1 MYKEL
6 EKILR
11 KVLSLIYREEALSE
25 KIQNILKKDWLQNK
39 VNLLSVNQI
48 DIGAATQTTLKEALI
63 KPEKKRRSLLDC
75 QLTIKTILNLIE
87 NTSLKYNLVKLASC
101 LLPKHSKNCETPANR
116 FRLMVDGLSSH
127 KKITPKIADNAKLQF
142 KTCLWKAF

>member
-1 MYKEL
+1 M
-6 EKILR
+6 
-11 KVLSLIYREEALSE
+11 
-25 KIQNILKKDWLQNK
+25 
-39 VNLLSVNQI
+39 NQI
-48 DIGAATQTTLKEALI
+48 DIGAATQTALKEALI

-75 QLTIKTILNLIE
+75 QLTIKAILNLIE

-116 FRLMVDGLSSH
+116 FSPMVDGLSSH
-127 KKITPKIADNAKLQF
+127 KKITSKIADKAKFQF